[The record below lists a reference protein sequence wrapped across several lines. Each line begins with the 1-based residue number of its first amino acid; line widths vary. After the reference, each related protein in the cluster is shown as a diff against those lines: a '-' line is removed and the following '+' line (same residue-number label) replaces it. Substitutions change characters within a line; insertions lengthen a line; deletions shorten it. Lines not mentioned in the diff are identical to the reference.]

1 MYVLHIGLYS
11 KSLQKGR
18 QLVPQCAQNAQ
29 FSIRSGRK
37 LVIVRGQW
45 VWRSEGVIHCSSITQ
60 MTLNDNQ
67 SIKQENYINLVQD
80 FQQRSI
86 QYNENTN
93 SNKKNTFWNVGVF
106 FYYNVRDSHRE
117 VTMLT
122 SQIIFRPK

>member
-1 MYVLHIGLYS
+1 MKHCDYWMYGLHIGLYS

-29 FSIRSGRK
+29 FSIRSGRT

-93 SNKKNTFWNVGVF
+93 SNKKILSGTLAF
-106 FYYNVRDSHRE
+106 FSTITY
-117 VTMLT
+117 VTAIVKWLC
-122 SQIIFRPK
+122 